1 MVPGGLVVYDG
12 RNRRWLMR
20 KAIALA
26 AALVATPAGAQ
37 EEPADEKPKAEIIA
51 WDADGKPDRVRIDG
65 YEYKLCKG
73 GQTDSCI
80 NPQDAGFDWG
90 GREITYWPGRP
101 ASEIAEPLPEH
112 RPEQPA
118 EEPADEGE

>member
-1 MVPGGLVVYDG
+1 MKG
-12 RNRRWLMR
+12 
-20 KAIALA
+20 ATIALL
-26 AALVATPAGAQ
+26 ALVAAPAAAQ
-37 EEPADEKPKAEIIA
+37 DETQQDKPKAEVIA

-90 GREITYWPGRP
+90 GREIKYWPGRP
-101 ASEIAEPLPEH
+101 ASEIEEPLPEYQ
-112 RPEQPA
+112 PDQGKEQP
-118 EEPADEGE
+118 ESEGHKAD

>member
-1 MVPGGLVVYDG
+1 M
-12 RNRRWLMR
+12 MF
-20 KAIALA
+20 AALA
-26 AALVATPAGAQ
+26 LLVQAAA
-37 EEPADEKPKAEIIA
+37 PADQPPPAEEKPTAEIIA

-101 ASEIAEPLPEH
+101 ASEIDEKLPETRPEAEP
-112 RPEQPA
+112 A
-118 EEPADEGE
+118 KDD